1 MLKSNL
7 YRFASLLL
15 VVPLVYLGG
24 NQYYT
29 SHCGFVFDS
38 QTRSTINSLDQVQID
53 KLHTTRSA
61 SIDDICTMTYEQLNL
76 SIAKANSPKP
86 DHPGEAARFRYEQQL
101 SEGEKFNVENWLEA
115 RNQVRHKRKFQR
127 RDAGINS
134 TVWEELGPGNIGG
147 RVRSLAFDPDDASRI
162 YAGSVSGGIWLTE
175 NSGTSWAP
183 VDDFM
188 ANLSISSIIFDP
200 TNNDI
205 MYAGTGEGTFNADNV
220 RGLGIFKST
229 DRGVTWNILS
239 ATQDS
244 FDFYW
249 VNRLTILG
257 DSSRLL
263 AATHTGIWY
272 SADGGTNWNSALS
285 ARVFDVDVDP
295 TDNAKLVA
303 GGQGDAYYSTDGGL
317 NWTAAS
323 GLGSISGRIEIA
335 YAPSDPS
342 IVYISANVNSG
353 EIWKSTDGGQSYS
366 LVNTGNSYLGAQG
379 WYDNALWVDPTNTN
393 HVIVGG
399 IDLWR
404 TTDGGTSL
412 NKISDWRDAP
422 LSAHADHHYIQEH
435 PDYDGV
441 NNKQIYFGNDG
452 GVYTAPDITLADGDV
467 GWTELNNNLSITQFY
482 GMGVAPGGRIVAGT
496 QDNGTLVY
504 NGDSENWTTTFG
516 GDGGFSAA
524 DPTDANYLY
533 GEYVYL
539 QIHRST
545 NGGLWS
551 NWIHDNAMTS
561 GANFIAP
568 FILDPNNENR
578 LLGGAAEL
586 WVTDDAKAA
595 DPSWTSKKAAISG
608 NESISAIA
616 VEPGNSDV
624 IYVGHDDGSVYKTSD
639 GTTATPNWTDISGTL
654 PSRRVL
660 RLAVAPLNNQIVYA
674 TFSGY
679 NSDNL
684 WKSTDGG
691 ATWNVSVGTNPNNI
705 PPSPIRSVVVHP
717 TENNLLYVGTEV
729 GIFTSEDAG
738 ATWSLENDG
747 PANVSVDELVWHG
760 ASTLYAAT
768 HGRGIFKATVNDVT
782 PDGLVFNDILDAP
795 RATEQTSPQ
804 QTITGVGTPVQFS
817 ISNGEYSIGC
827 NGTFINTNSTVN
839 NGDTF
844 CVRHTSATDYYTV
857 TTTNISIGAGNYTFV
872 SRTVADTLP
881 DSFSFDA
888 LTDVNLSESQ
898 TSNQIT
904 VSGITNQVDISV
916 TNGEYSIGCTSTFTD
931 QAGTIALGETVC
943 VRHTSSDQH
952 LGVVTTTLNVG
963 DGNAEFSSTTLPDT
977 TPDSFSFTDVT
988 DVAIN
993 TAQTSNTITV
1003 TGIQVDV
1010 PISVTGGEYSIGCTA
1025 GSFTS
1030 TAGTIASGNTVCV
1043 RHTSS
1048 SDYVT
1053 QTTTTLDIGGVTE
1066 DFNSTTSPDRTPDS
1080 FSFTSVSS
1088 AARSTQVTSDT
1099 ITISGIAVDVNISV
1113 SNGEYSIGCSGT
1125 FTSSAATISD
1135 GSSVCVRHTTSSSYS
1150 SSVQTTLTV
1159 GTESAMFT
1167 STTESNPNPSSSS
1180 SGGGS
1185 FGYLLLVL
1193 LGLINLRIHKR

>member
-1 MLKSNL
+1 MFKSNISRL
-7 YRFASLLL
+7 ASALLI
-15 VVPLVYLGG
+15 VPLVYIGSS
-24 NQYYT
+24 QYY
-29 SHCGFVFDS
+29 SQHCGFIFDS
-38 QTRSTINSLDQVQID
+38 NKHQLINSLDEDLIHKLRTNRSVSLSDACQMTSSKLQRAID
-53 KLHTTRSA
+53 KA
-61 SIDDICTMTYEQLNL
+61 IG
-76 SIAKANSPKP
+76 PKP
-86 DHPGEAARFRYEQQL
+86 DHPGEAAKFRYEQQL
-101 SEGEKFNVENWLEA
+101 SENNKFNVENWHKA
-115 RNQVRHKRKFQR
+115 RNQVKNQLKFERK
-127 RDAGINS
+127 DAGINS

-147 RVRSLAFDPDDASRI
+147 RVRSLAFDPNDATRI

-175 NSGTSWAP
+175 NAGTSWAP
-183 VDDFM
+183 IDDFM

-200 TNNDI
+200 TNSNI

-229 DRGVTWNILS
+229 DKGATWNILT
-239 ATQDS
+239 ATKDS

-249 VNRLTILG
+249 VNRLTILN
-257 DSSRLL
+257 DASRLI
-263 AATHTGIWY
+263 AATHTGIWH
-272 SADGGTNWNSALS
+272 SEDGGTSWNSTLS
-285 ARVFDVDVDP
+285 ARVFDVNVDP

-335 YAPSDPS
+335 YAPSDPT
-342 IVYISANVNSG
+342 IVYVSANVNSG
-353 EIWKSTDGGQSYS
+353 EIWKSTDSGQSYS
-366 LVNTGNSYLGAQG
+366 LVNTGNSYLGSQG
-379 WYDNALWVDPTNTN
+379 WYDNVIWVDPVDPD

-412 NKISDWRDAP
+412 NKISTWWKAP
-422 LSAHADHHYIQEH
+422 TSAHADHHFIQEH

-441 NNKQIYFGNDG
+441 NNKQVYFGNDG
-452 GVYTAPDITLADGDV
+452 GVYTAPDITVANDDV

-482 GMGVAPGGRIVAGT
+482 GMGVGPNGRIVAGT

-524 DPTDANYLY
+524 DPNDENYLY

-539 QIHRST
+539 NIHRST
-545 NGGLWS
+545 NGGIS
-551 NWIHDNAMTS
+551 SSYIYDSAMEV

-586 WVTDDAKAA
+586 WVTENAKASN
-595 DPSWTSKKAAISG
+595 PTWTSKKPAISG

-624 IYVGHDDGSVYKTSD
+624 IYIGHDDGSVYKTSD
-639 GTTATPNWTDISGTL
+639 GTAATPNWTDISGTL

-660 RLAVAPLNNQIVYA
+660 RLTVAPLNNQVIYA

-691 ATWNVSVGTNPNNI
+691 ATWNVSVGTSPTNI
-705 PPSPIRSVVVHP
+705 PPAPIRSVIVHP

-795 RATEQTSPQ
+795 LSTEQTSPQ

-817 ISNGEYSIGC
+817 ISDGEYSIGC
-827 NGTFINTNSTVN
+827 NGTFIDTTSTVD

-844 CVRHTSATDYYTV
+844 CVRHTSSANYYTV
-857 TTTNISIGAGNYTFV
+857 TTTSFSIGAGNYTFV

-881 DSFSFDA
+881 DNFSFDA

-898 TSNQIT
+898 TSNEIT
-904 VSGITNQVDISV
+904 VSGITNQVDVSV

-952 LGVVTTTLNVG
+952 LGVVTTTLNIG
-963 DGNAEFSSTTLPDT
+963 DGNADFTSTTLPDT
-977 TPDSFSFTDVT
+977 TPDNFSFTDVT
-988 DVAIN
+988 DVAIS

-1003 TGIQVDV
+1003 AGIQVDV
-1010 PISVTGGEYSIGCTA
+1010 PISVTGGEYSVGCMSN
-1025 GSFTS
+1025 SFTS
-1030 TAGTIASGNTVCV
+1030 TAGMVSSGDTVCV

-1048 SDYVT
+1048 SNYVT
-1053 QTTTTLDIGGVTE
+1053 QTTTTLDIGSVTA
-1066 DFNSTTSPDRTPDS
+1066 DFSSTTSPDRTPDS
-1080 FSFTSVSS
+1080 FSFSSVSS
-1088 AARSTQVTSDT
+1088 ATRSTQVTSDT
-1099 ITISGIAVDVNISV
+1099 VTISGIAVDVNISV
-1113 SNGEYSIGCSGT
+1113 SNGEYSIGCNGT
-1125 FTSSAATISD
+1125 FTSSAATIGD
-1135 GSSVCVRHTTSSSYS
+1135 GESVCVRHTTSSSYS
-1150 SSVQTTLTV
+1150 STIQTTLTV
-1159 GTESAMFT
+1159 GTESAMFN
-1167 STTESNPNPSSSS
+1167 STTESDPNPTSSS
-1180 SGGGS
+1180 SGSGS
-1185 FGYLLLVL
+1185 FGYLFLVL
-1193 LGLINLRIHKR
+1193 VGLVGSRIRNR